1 MWSNRV
7 SGCGMITPGCLL
19 ALCVKAKLW
28 LSQKWSSACNSLI
41 CAKWWLLMYY
51 ILIFSSDSDLMGD
64 ILDFTISRNKF
75 MAKSTRA
82 VRWSCTGISHPLQY
96 VASSLEVPVFAD
108 PLTPQGEEMCSF
120 PYVCPMH
127 GFSIDCTAREQFD
140 SHPLGV
146 AAALKQMVC
155 ILCSPQ
161 TSKFSVLL
169 GSS

>member
-51 ILIFSSDSDLMGD
+51 ISIFSSDSDLTGD
-64 ILDFTISRNKF
+64 ILDFTISSNKF

-108 PLTPQGEEMCSF
+108 PLTPQGD
-120 PYVCPMH
+120 VL
-127 GFSIDCTAREQFD
+127 FSICLPHAWLFYRLHSQGAVWQSPPWCF
-140 SHPLGV
+140 SC
-146 AAALKQMVC
+146 LKADG
-155 ILCSPQ
+155 LHSLFPQ